1 MNKYG
6 TFSVHGTMSRR
17 FYPFIYRKT
26 MNALPL
32 FSVSLVLL
40 LLSVMSL
47 PAQEQELPRKPFLGV
62 QIQTLT
68 EALQQ
73 QHNLPSGTGVL
84 VTGVIDKTSAQ
95 IADLRR
101 NDIIVSLNGTA
112 VRDVPHFLSLL
123 SAYNTGD
130 RLTFSL
136 HRDSSS
142 IEKVVELQPR
152 PREQYRGVDVVYGTV
167 VSGKNLLRTILTKPT
182 SANAPVPVLYI
193 LQGVDCSSVDSPFSP
208 DNTYARL
215 VQYFS
220 EKGFA
225 TFRVEKSGVGDSRGE
240 PCVNMDFVTETRGFI
255 DGLHYLKN
263 IPSIDT
269 NNVYLIGLSL
279 GGITAPILAS
289 QEQVKGIV
297 VYGTVL
303 RPWSEYMLENMR
315 RQSLLGGEDYATVET
330 QSKQLAEAF
339 HYIFADTLSP
349 EETRSRHPEL
359 ADIITSY
366 LIHGSPADR
375 PYYIAG
381 RHYTFMRQLYE
392 TNIAEYWKKVK
403 ARVLVVWGKGDYVSD
418 PDDHTMIVELINN
431 YRPGK
436 ATYAEINADHWFG
449 TTSSLQQ
456 SFRST
461 GSKVLPF
468 TTEILPLIDNWIQSA
483 N

>member
-1 MNKYG
+1 
-6 TFSVHGTMSRR
+6 
-17 FYPFIYRKT
+17 

-73 QHNLPSGTGVL
+73 QHNLPSDTGVL

-112 VRDVPHFLSLL
+112 VRDVPQFLSLL
-123 SAYNTGD
+123 SVYNTGD
-130 RLTFSL
+130 HLTFSL

-142 IEKVVELQPR
+142 IVKIVELQPR
-152 PREQYRGVDVVYGTV
+152 PREQYEGVEVVYGTV
-167 VSGKNLLRTILTKPT
+167 VSGKNLLRTIFTKPT

-255 DGLHYLKN
+255 DGLHYLRN

-349 EETRSRHPEL
+349 EETRSQHPEL

-449 TTSSLQQ
+449 TASSLQQ